1 MEEKKTKKTK
11 KPVSNLDENILP
23 VESLPELSG
32 ESDIEKKK
40 SVEKIAHTVIFVRP
54 HIVIYKSLDGNN
66 SFTKNIWGMNLK
78 PGDLIYL

>member
-11 KPVSNLDENILP
+11 KSVSDPDEFALP
-23 VESLPELSG
+23 VESFPELSG
-32 ESDIEKKK
+32 ESDIEKRK

-66 SFTKNIWGMNLK
+66 AFTKNIWGMNLK
-78 PGDLIYL
+78 PGELIYL